1 MLKKIILAK
10 LPLIALLAI
19 GTITS
24 QLLLHGQ
31 YIFYNFLILPMMG
44 VVAYLSL
51 KNKCYI
57 AVLGIG
63 VTTFLWQFVSMAADG
78 MFEQKM
84 YLETLSGSISITSLY
99 LFFVFLGIFIGALL
113 SVAFLKVKKE
123 HTEIVEV
130 SKRGRGQMVLRVVSG
145 LIGFVLILGI
155 GSLANAFMGNPVSA
169 YLAHNSAQQY
179 VNEKYKDLNLEV
191 GKASFNFKFDHYSVQ
206 VKSSSS
212 QDTHFSIE
220 VDSFGHVEN
229 DNYRGAVLSRANT
242 YNRLN
247 EVYEK
252 YAEPYI
258 KENMPYEFDMVIA
271 QLNEKNDSLVEKLE
285 IDAVYK
291 PTEMPMKGQIT
302 IYLYSDDLSW
312 GNVAKVTLELDALM
326 EKANLEVGEYTVVLE
341 PLVEKTENKGQ
352 SFGIYDFPKEK
363 LKSPE
368 LAKDMEDFFNNWN
381 QEQKLGS

>member
-44 VVAYLSL
+44 VVAYVSL

-206 VKSSSS
+206 VKSPSS

-312 GNVAKVTLELDALM
+312 ENVAKVTLELDALM

-352 SFGIYDFPKEK
+352 SFGIHDFPKEK

-368 LAKDMEDFFNNWN
+368 LAKEMENFFNTWN
-381 QEQKLGS
+381 QGQK